1 MEAFLRTLSN
11 YQAHAVGM
19 CYLSW
24 SCMWF
29 SFMIRTIHVS
39 MLIRIIP
46 NKYIFLCTNIDQWH
60 NQTHLRLQAH
70 FASYL
75 IFVMRLCL
83 LLDSWST
90 YPVCFWPF
98 EWSRKMPGHRIET
111 LSSSRMS
118 RKTGPAIWSLC
129 RWVNLWPGQL
139 SNEFVHIHGIVNSDC
154 DRCNATNKYPEQIY
168 RIWCER
174 FVEALYT

>member
-1 MEAFLRTLSN
+1 MWYLKYLLGLIQKPHLSNGSFLRTLSN

-111 LSSSRMS
+111 LF
-118 RKTGPAIWSLC
+118 PAEC
-129 RWVNLWPGQL
+129 PGRL
-139 SNEFVHIHGIVNSDC
+139 VPPFDLFVGESICDLDNYQTNS
-154 DRCNATNKYPEQIY
+154 YIY
-168 RIWCER
+168 M
-174 FVEALYT
+174 AS